1 MKSSVNPEVV
11 IACAFALALILF
23 IYPKAAVAVL
33 Q

>member
-23 IYPKAAVAVL
+23 IYPKAVVL
-33 Q
+33 PQ

>member
-23 IYPKAAVAVL
+23 IP
-33 Q
+33 

>member
-23 IYPKAAVAVL
+23 IY
-33 Q
+33 